1 MGVRGL
7 QTYLETLVQ
16 GGCRSID
23 IVNEAKKH
31 AACCPPGTKPT
42 IVVDGLCLIRWI
54 YSKTNEFIFGGPW
67 DYLVHEIMRL
77 VRSFQKGGIDLVF
90 FFDGWV
96 CHAKVGAWRTRREQQ
111 TKEIMRTFEQLRAGC
126 WTGGGNFTCP
136 NGTAHTLCFI
146 VRHLTSCKVYYTVQ
160 ECDTEV
166 CRYAECHPEC
176 FAILGQDSDFA
187 IFNLRVL
194 YLSCLHL
201 DIDRLKTR
209 AYSSEALARHLGLHR
224 ELLPLFAC
232 LAGNDT
238 VSKEQL
244 RSFHHTLG
252 SAAYS
257 YNRHAYL
264 FEKIAALIRQKG
276 WRAIPDIAVARC
288 IGVDLDL
295 LLKGVRMYSA
305 KEECPEL
312 AVPFG
317 IEPATWHLAFKM
329 YKEAQMP
336 PFVLQVL
343 YGREIYLGET
353 MEQPILNIP
362 AHICFRS
369 VRQRIYWI
377 LFRGDNSVIIREHV
391 TYPGYIGIVDEA
403 VPTASM
409 HIQGGVPQLSHLWSP
424 DPSLHLVRWRLFCG
438 CLEMENQIQEISMLP
453 PTYVVFCCVLHH
465 LFRARII
472 EEPELHALILQC
484 ILPSGT
490 KLELLK
496 RRIPNSEINAD
507 LVSVST
513 CVMIGIQCVTMAL
526 CVCGKPSPVSSA
538 APWLC
543 FDGKLFHLIHRDLS
557 ELQTSVPS
565 LLHHDGDRLHLYS
578 QLWNI
583 VTSR

>member
-1 MGVRGL
+1 MRPF
-7 QTYLETLVQ
+7 E
-16 GGCRSID
+16 
-23 IVNEAKKH
+23 
-31 AACCPPGTKPT
+31 
-42 IVVDGLCLIRWI
+42 
-54 YSKTNEFIFGGPW
+54 
-67 DYLVHEIMRL
+67 EIMN
-77 VRSFQKGGIDLVF
+77 
-90 FFDGWV
+90 
-96 CHAKVGAWRTRREQQ
+96 C
-111 TKEIMRTFEQLRAGC
+111 QLL
-126 WTGGGNFTCP
+126 
-136 NGTAHTLCFI
+136 LCF
-146 VRHLTSCKVYYTVQ
+146 S
-160 ECDTEV
+160 
-166 CRYAECHPEC
+166 
-176 FAILGQDSDFA
+176 
-187 IFNLRVL
+187 
-194 YLSCLHL
+194 
-201 DIDRLKTR
+201 
-209 AYSSEALARHLGLHR
+209 
-224 ELLPLFAC
+224 
-232 LAGNDT
+232 
-238 VSKEQL
+238 
-244 RSFHHTLG
+244 
-252 SAAYS
+252 
-257 YNRHAYL
+257 
-264 FEKIAALIRQKG
+264 
-276 WRAIPDIAVARC
+276 
-288 IGVDLDL
+288 
-295 LLKGVRMYSA
+295 
-305 KEECPEL
+305 
-312 AVPFG
+312 
-317 IEPATWHLAFKM
+317 
-329 YKEAQMP
+329 
-336 PFVLQVL
+336 
-343 YGREIYLGET
+343 
-353 MEQPILNIP
+353 LNIP

-438 CLEMENQIQEISMLP
+438 CLEMEDQIQEISVLP

-472 EEPELHALILQC
+472 EEPELCALILQC

-543 FDGKLFHLIHRDLS
+543 FDGKLFHLIHRDLR

>member
-1 MGVRGL
+1 
-7 QTYLETLVQ
+7 
-16 GGCRSID
+16 
-23 IVNEAKKH
+23 
-31 AACCPPGTKPT
+31 
-42 IVVDGLCLIRWI
+42 
-54 YSKTNEFIFGGPW
+54 
-67 DYLVHEIMRL
+67 
-77 VRSFQKGGIDLVF
+77 
-90 FFDGWV
+90 
-96 CHAKVGAWRTRREQQ
+96 
-111 TKEIMRTFEQLRAGC
+111 
-126 WTGGGNFTCP
+126 
-136 NGTAHTLCFI
+136 
-146 VRHLTSCKVYYTVQ
+146 
-160 ECDTEV
+160 
-166 CRYAECHPEC
+166 
-176 FAILGQDSDFA
+176 
-187 IFNLRVL
+187 
-194 YLSCLHL
+194 
-201 DIDRLKTR
+201 
-209 AYSSEALARHLGLHR
+209 
-224 ELLPLFAC
+224 
-232 LAGNDT
+232 
-238 VSKEQL
+238 
-244 RSFHHTLG
+244 
-252 SAAYS
+252 
-257 YNRHAYL
+257 
-264 FEKIAALIRQKG
+264 
-276 WRAIPDIAVARC
+276 
-288 IGVDLDL
+288 
-295 LLKGVRMYSA
+295 MYSA

-438 CLEMENQIQEISMLP
+438 CLEMEDQIQEISVLP

-472 EEPELHALILQC
+472 EEPELCALILQC

-543 FDGKLFHLIHRDLS
+543 FDGKLFHLIHRDLR